1 MSYIKL
7 YKSELPSDIYEQY
20 ATMPNAIVEKDC
32 IVFYTCGQHEII
44 RDDRLAA
51 EIKQDLEYDFDIDP
65 DVAADIA
72 ATKGP
77 SVVDA
82 MWDAYYS
89 ELEYIA
95 PKYLT
100 ERSH

>member
-7 YKSELPSDIYEQY
+7 FKDELPSDIYEQY
-20 ATMPNAIVEKDC
+20 AEMPNAIIEEDC
-32 IVFYTCGQHEII
+32 IVFYTRSQHEII
-44 RDDRLAA
+44 GDDRLAT
-51 EIKQDLEYDFDIDP
+51 EIKQDLEYNFDIDP

-72 ATKGP
+72 ATK
-77 SVVDA
+77 SASLVEA

-95 PKYLT
+95 PKSLT